1 MGGGSGST
9 VPGNQLPVVFENLR
23 DPERCDPMTASSSA
37 HVLWQLQTLLFN
49 QHSTEYTTRAE
60 SAPLLYTR
68 LSCHVST
75 LRSLHQLLD
84 SLEKLD
90 KVADEIFSNIKD
102 RVRST
107 ATCFVASARHS
118 KRVQDAHALC
128 IITGADLCL
137 M

>member
-60 SAPLLYTR
+60 SAPLLSG

-102 RVRST
+102 RVRVQPRLVLLQAR
-107 ATCFVASARHS
+107 ATRSVYRMHMRYASLL
-118 KRVQDAHALC
+118 ALTC
-128 IITGADLCL
+128 V
-137 M
+137 